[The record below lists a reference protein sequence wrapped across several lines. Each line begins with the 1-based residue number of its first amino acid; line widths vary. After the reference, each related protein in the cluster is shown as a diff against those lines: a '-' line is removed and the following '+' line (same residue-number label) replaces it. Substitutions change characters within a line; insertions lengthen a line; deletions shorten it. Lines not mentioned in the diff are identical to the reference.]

1 MCVYEMTPDRDF
13 VLDTLPEHPHVAVFT
28 GAGHAAKFA
37 SLIGQILADLTTRGE
52 TAHPIAPFALG
63 RAALTDDSA
72 APALSAAAA
81 GGTSADSRI
90 AHRT

>member
-1 MCVYEMTPDRDF
+1 MCVYEMPPGRDF

-37 SLIGQILADLTTRGE
+37 GLIGQILADPATTGV
-52 TAHPIAPFALG
+52 TPHPIAPVAVG
-63 RAALTDDSA
+63 RAALTDDVA

-81 GGTSADSRI
+81 DGICADSRA